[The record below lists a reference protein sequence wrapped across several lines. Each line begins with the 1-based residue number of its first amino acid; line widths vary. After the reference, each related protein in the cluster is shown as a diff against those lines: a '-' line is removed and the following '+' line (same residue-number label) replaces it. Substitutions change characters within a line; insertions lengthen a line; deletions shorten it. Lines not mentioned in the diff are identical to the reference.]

1 MEPEFWD
8 RNPNKVYFKIFPPG
22 FHHQPIAFNKTQQFY
37 EFILVDSDSI
47 SIKHY
52 KDAKDASNI
61 THSTIQILKVL
72 TPASFGQNPNKT
84 KKISQAFDPIG
95 YNYWDYVQAWTHV
108 FWKQNKAGKHSWL
121 IYFKHGV
128 NYTFPNWFLQWW
140 DYFGPIHQIFPL
152 EVQEGFQV
160 FNKRF
165 NKDLDNLPIELN
177 FFTKFSLTWI
187 FSWQYKYVQNSDHKV
202 LPMLQRQA
210 FVKWW
215 PRFDTTKAMG
225 ESVTI
230 WFKNNPNFLQVAD
243 PETCKFLNQR
253 AKITAALAAA
263 SSEDDFVENLQDV
276 LNLLKQDK
284 ESKKGK
290 NKQDL
295 PFCSSSTSDSCSNED
310 DCYRIYSPINL
321 TDD

>member
-1 MEPEFWD
+1 M
-8 RNPNKVYFKIFPPG
+8 
-22 FHHQPIAFNKTQQFY
+22 
-37 EFILVDSDSI
+37 
-47 SIKHY
+47 
-52 KDAKDASNI
+52 
-61 THSTIQILKVL
+61 
-72 TPASFGQNPNKT
+72 QN
-84 KKISQAFDPIG
+84 
-95 YNYWDYVQAWTHV
+95 
-108 FWKQNKAGKHSWL
+108 
-121 IYFKHGV
+121 
-128 NYTFPNWFLQWW
+128 
-140 DYFGPIHQIFPL
+140 
-152 EVQEGFQV
+152 
-160 FNKRF
+160 
-165 NKDLDNLPIELN
+165 LD
-177 FFTKFSLTWI
+177 
-187 FSWQYKYVQNSDHKV
+187 QKV

-243 PETCKFLNQR
+243 PETCKFLNQKAR
-253 AKITAALAAA
+253 ITVALATA

-276 LNLLKQDK
+276 LKLVKQDK